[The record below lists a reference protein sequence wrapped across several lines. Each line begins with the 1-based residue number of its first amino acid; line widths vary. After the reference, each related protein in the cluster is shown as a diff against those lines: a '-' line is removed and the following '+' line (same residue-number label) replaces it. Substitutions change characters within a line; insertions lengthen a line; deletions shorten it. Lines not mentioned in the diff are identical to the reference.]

1 MFKKRIQVYYE
12 NQDLLNFK
20 QTDKKQAGINYVE
33 SELRAQRLIEE
44 YCKMCERAEQ
54 TGITSRSKNNLM

>member
-1 MFKKRIQVYYE
+1 MFRKRIQVYYE

-44 YCKMCERAEQ
+44 YCKMCEHAE
-54 TGITSRSKNNLM
+54 